1 MGASLP
7 AALAALTD
15 ALRMRVAPA
24 AMEWFDKERALLAEG
39 SDPERL
45 SRSLPLA
52 SRYGKNRPL
61 GASEELSTVVAT
73 AVPGLCIER
82 WSQLETMRVLLLCA
96 PRDQASQRYLDF
108 YKDAHRYADEGEQRS
123 LFRALPLLED
133 PGRFLWFA
141 TEGCRTNIV
150 PVFEAVGMDSPYAA
164 EYFDELAWNQLCLKA
179 IFMGAPLHRTVGL
192 DQRSNADLARMA
204 LDLVEERR
212 AAGRA
217 VQPELWLCLGAHAG
231 ERGMAAMEAELAAG
245 PAAGRHG
252 ALLGLARAGAAE
264 RVATFVSDSNE
275 QLAAAARSAQQ
286 AVPTPAAFA
295 VVHAS

>member
-1 MGASLP
+1 MSVRLAE
-7 AALAALTD
+7 ALAALTD
-15 ALRMRVAPA
+15 ALRLRAAPA
-24 AMEWFDKERALLAEG
+24 AMQWFDRERALLAAG

-45 SRSLPLA
+45 VRCLSSS

-61 GASEELSTVVAT
+61 APSAELRATVAE

-82 WSQLETMRVLLLCA
+82 WSQLESMRVLLLCA
-96 PRDQASQRYLDF
+96 PPDQASQRYLDF
-108 YKDAHRYADEGEQRS
+108 YKDAHRYADEGELRA
-123 LFRALPLLED
+123 LFRALALIED
-133 PGRFLWFA
+133 AGRLLWFA
-141 TEGCRTNIV
+141 TEACRTNIV
-150 PVFEAVGMDSPYAA
+150 PVFEAIGMDSPYAA
-164 EYFDELAWNQLCLKA
+164 EHFDELAWNQLCLKA

-192 DQRSNADLARMA
+192 DQRSNAELARMA

-217 VQPELWLCLGAHAG
+217 IQPEIWLCLGAHAG
-231 ERGMAAMEAELAAG
+231 ERGLASMEIELAAG

-264 RVATFVSDSNE
+264 RVAAFVSDSDE
-275 QLAAAARSAQQ
+275 QLAAAARSAAQ
-286 AVPTPAAFA
+286 VRPTPDAFA

>member
-1 MGASLP
+1 MSANVA
-7 AALAALTD
+7 AALSALSD
-15 ALRMRVAPA
+15 ALRMSAAPP
-24 AMEWFDKERALLAEG
+24 AMEWFDKERAILAEG

-45 SRSLPLA
+45 TRSLPMA

-61 GASEELSTVVAT
+61 GANDELRATVAE

-96 PRDQASQRYLDF
+96 PQDQASQRYLDF
-108 YKDAHRYADEGEQRS
+108 YKDAHRYADEGELRV
-123 LFRALPLLED
+123 LFKALPLLED
-133 PGRFLWFA
+133 SGRFIWFA
-141 TEGCRTNIV
+141 TEACRTNIV
-150 PVFEAVGMDSPYAA
+150 PVFEAIGMDTPYPA
-164 EYFDELAWNQLCLKA
+164 EHFDELAWNQLCLKA

-192 DQRSNADLARMA
+192 DKRANADLARMA

-217 VQPELWLCLGAHAG
+217 IQPELWLCLGEHAG
-231 ERGMAAMEAELAAG
+231 ERGLAALEQELVQG

-252 ALLGLARAGAAE
+252 ALLGLARAGASE
-264 RVATFVSDSNE
+264 RVATFVSDSDE

-286 AVPTPAAFA
+286 AMPTPHAFA
-295 VVHAS
+295 VVHAT

>member
-1 MGASLP
+1 MSADLP
-7 AALAALTD
+7 AALSALTE
-15 ALRMRVAPA
+15 ALRACVAPA
-24 AMEWFDKERALLAEG
+24 AMEWFEQEHALLAEG

-45 SRSLPLA
+45 VRCLPLA
-52 SRYGKNRPL
+52 SRHGKNRPL
-61 GASEELSTVVAT
+61 GASDECCALVAQ

-82 WSQLETMRVLLLCA
+82 WSQLESMRVLLLCA
-96 PRDQASQRYLDF
+96 PPDQASQRYLDF
-108 YKDAHRYADEGEQRS
+108 YKDAHHYADEGEMRA

-133 PGRFLWFA
+133 AGRFLWLA

-179 IFMGAPLHRTVGL
+179 IFIGAPLHRTVGL
-192 DQRSNADLARMA
+192 DQRSNPDLARMA

-217 VQPELWLCLGAHAG
+217 IQPELWLCLGAHAG
-231 ERGMAAMEAELAAG
+231 ERGLAAMEAELDAG

-264 RVATFVSDSNE
+264 RVAAFVSDSNE

-286 AVPTPAAFA
+286 AMPTPDAFA
-295 VVHAS
+295 VVHAT